1 LDIPGGRRWFI
12 GINIVPMQPAPR
24 ILKGGKMMDYGKL
37 KKIKKDLTEKI
48 ESTHKALFA
57 TFPIAP
63 YLQKIA
69 LIPQIGSYKPK
80 SLEVNAYSQSIV
92 DAYDQNAL
100 ESYHKLVLI
109 NLIFQA
115 EDRLKQ
121 KKIPED
127 IIRLFIGNFNSI
139 IKRIESKHVRQ
150 GFYLFSNDKFC
161 KDFAVCRLSMI
172 PAGQQK
178 IHLDG
183 IARRFLFQNGVKQFV
198 EFSAFILL
206 ELGGFKPLYQM
217 HTDSYD
223 RDLLAEFNFEGT
235 KRFYL
240 RVAELLKL
248 NPRVKGVFGIGW
260 TNDPQLASISP
271 KLWQGVGYIVD
282 NGAKLFNLGSSESAI
297 SGATYVSLKRR
308 QLYEEGEYMPTNYLL
323 VWSRKKLLAWAD
335 RL

>member
-1 LDIPGGRRWFI
+1 MI
-12 GINIVPMQPAPR
+12 
-24 ILKGGKMMDYGKL
+24 DYEKL
-37 KKIKKDLTEKI
+37 QNIKKDLTATI
-48 ESTHKALFA
+48 ESAHKYLLA
-57 TFPIAP
+57 TFPVAT
-63 YLQKIA
+63 YLQKTA
-69 LIPQIGSYKPK
+69 LIPQIGSYKPNG
-80 SLEVNAYSQSIV
+80 LEVNAYSQSIV
-92 DAYDQNAL
+92 DTYDQNAL
-100 ESYHKLVLI
+100 ELYHKLILV
-109 NLIFQA
+109 NLILQA

-127 IIRLFIGNFNSI
+127 IIRLFVKNFNNI
-139 IKRIESKHVRQ
+139 IRRIKSKYTRQ

-183 IARRFLFQNGVKQFV
+183 IARRFLFKNGVKQFLK
-198 EFSAFILL
+198 FSAFILF

-248 NPRVKGVFGIGW
+248 NLKVNGVFGISW
-260 TNDPQLASISP
+260 MNDPQLERISSE
-271 KLWQGVGYIVD
+271 LWQGVEYAVD
-282 NGAKLFNLGSSESAI
+282 NGAKLFNMGLSESAI
-297 SGATYVSLKRR
+297 SGATYVSLKRKK
-308 QLYEEGEYMPTNYLL
+308 LYEESKYMPTNYLL
-323 VWSRKKLLAWAD
+323 VWSRKKLLAWAEKY
-335 RL
+335 